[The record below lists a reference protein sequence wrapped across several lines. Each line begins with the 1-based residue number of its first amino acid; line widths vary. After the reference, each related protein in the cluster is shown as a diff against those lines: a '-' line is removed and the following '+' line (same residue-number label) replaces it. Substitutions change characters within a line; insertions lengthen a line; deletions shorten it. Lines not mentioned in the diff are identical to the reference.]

1 MQFASLVKAT
11 AKASGYSALPLFS
24 VPADFETLPE
34 EEIYKITE
42 DRLDEFVSKIA
53 KISASAQGGR

>member
-24 VPADFETLPE
+24 MPADFETLPE
-34 EEIYKITE
+34 EEIYRITE
-42 DRLDEFVSKIA
+42 DSLEEFVSRIA
-53 KISASAQGGR
+53 RTGTSA